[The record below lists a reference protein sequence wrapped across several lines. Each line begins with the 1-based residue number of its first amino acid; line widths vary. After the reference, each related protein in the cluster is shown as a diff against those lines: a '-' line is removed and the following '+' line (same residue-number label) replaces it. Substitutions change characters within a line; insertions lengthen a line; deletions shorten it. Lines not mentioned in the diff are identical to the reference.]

1 MVGGCQKN
9 GEGLRWAVSPSPLIG
24 LPDVL
29 SSASVS
35 ALAVKCPRLGRS
47 GLGGSGL
54 RRSWKACE
62 AASAVDIASPSVAI
76 AAQITDAGER
86 PQPSGIP
93 IENILEKIGL

>member
-1 MVGGCQKN
+1 
-9 GEGLRWAVSPSPLIG
+9 
-24 LPDVL
+24 
-29 SSASVS
+29 
-35 ALAVKCPRLGRS
+35 
-47 GLGGSGL
+47 LGGSGL